1 MDLQQYLHAVRTH
14 WWVVLAPV
22 VLGVAFGLYL
32 VSSADS
38 EYRASVTFFVA
49 TSSDTGTQGAVQGD
63 EFAQRRVNS
72 YLGLLTTDR
81 LAVNVI
87 DATGLDLAPGRVKAM
102 MGADAGVDTVLL
114 TATVTDPSRELVTQ
128 VADAVSTELPKLVD
142 EVENQGPGPGS
153 VHLEVVSGPSVSELP
168 PRRALMVGIP
178 AVIGL
183 VLGLALAW
191 LLELRDKT
199 IRSDAELVALHPVPV
214 LGTIPADRRLRDA
227 PRLAHEPASSAGIES
242 FRQLRTNLEFID
254 IDTRVQ
260 VLVVTSAVAGE
271 GKTTTVTNLAA
282 ALAAAD
288 KRVLVIEADLRRPA
302 LDEYFD
308 MEPGVGLT
316 DVVVGHAEIDAA
328 LRPVG
333 HRGLVVLPS
342 GQPPPNPSEL
352 LGSEAMAQLLERL
365 RSRFD
370 NIILNTP
377 PLLPVTD
384 AAVLAA
390 VADGVVVVVRAGRTT
405 RHQLMQ
411 AMRSLQAVGARVLG
425 TVLNMAPSRRGPAY
439 KAYWRTRGRSS
450 EPPPTEDEATPD
462 EAGRANGGPSV
473 PTPGNGHG
481 EGQRTPSP

>member
-1 MDLQQYLHAVRTH
+1 MDLQQYLHAVRTY
-14 WWVVLAPV
+14 WWAVVTPIALAV
-22 VLGVAFGLYL
+22 VFGLYL
-32 VSSADS
+32 VSATDS

-49 TSSDTGTQGAVQGD
+49 TSGDAGTQGAVEGD

-81 LAVNVI
+81 LAVKVI
-87 DATGLDLAPGRVKAM
+87 EETGLDLTPGEVKTM
-102 MGADAGVDTVLL
+102 MGADADVDTVLL
-114 TATVTDPSRELVTQ
+114 TATVTDSSRARVTQ
-128 VADAVSTELPKLVD
+128 VAEAVSTEFVELVD
-142 EVENQGPGPGS
+142 EVENQGSGS
-153 VHLEVVSGPSVSELP
+153 VDLEVVSGPNVTELP

-178 AVIGL
+178 GVIGL

-199 IRSDAELVALHPVPV
+199 IRSDAELVPLHPVPV
-214 LGTIPADRRLRDA
+214 LGTIPFDRRLRDA
-227 PRLAHEPASSAGIES
+227 PRMRDGPASSAGIES

-254 IDTRVQ
+254 VDARVQ
-260 VLVVTSAVAGE
+260 VLVVTSAVAAE
-271 GKTTTVTNLAA
+271 GKTTTVTNIAA

-288 KRVLVIEADLRRPA
+288 QRVLVVEADLRRPT

-308 MEPGVGLT
+308 VDPGVGLT
-316 DVVVGHAEIDAA
+316 DVVVGHADIDAA

-333 HRGLVVLPS
+333 DRGLVVLPS

-365 RSRFD
+365 RPRFD
-370 NIILNTP
+370 SIVINTP

-390 VADGVVVVVRAGRTT
+390 VADGVVVVVRAGKTT
-405 RHQLMQ
+405 RHQLTQ

-425 TVLNMAPSRRGPAY
+425 TVLNMAPSHRGPAY
-439 KAYWRTRGRSS
+439 RAYWRTGGRTP
-450 EPPPTEDEATPD
+450 EAPGTEAELAPD
-462 EAGRANGGPSV
+462 EGTSRPNGAPPEPAV
-473 PTPGNGHG
+473 ADGHDDA
-481 EGQRTPSP
+481 QRTPAP